1 MTMGTEDSAA
11 FNHVGLCVTDEPRA
25 RRFYEEALGFRYLY
39 EFKAPDDS
47 TASLLQVAP
56 PVGLTA
62 SYLRLDGLILELL
75 HFDRPRNPPR
85 ATRVMNEPGL
95 THLSVSV
102 ADIPAT
108 LAKVVELGGEV
119 IDATKSDF
127 AVMIRDPDGQLIE
140 ILPMDYRRRMA
151 EQGF

>member
-1 MTMGTEDSAA
+1 MGTDDLAA
-11 FNHVGLCVTDEPRA
+11 FNHVGHCVTDTDRS

-47 TASLLQVAP
+47 TTALLRVAP

-62 SYLRLDGLILELL
+62 TYLRLDGLILELL
-75 HFDRPRNPPR
+75 HFDRAGNPPR
-85 ATRVMNEPGL
+85 AERVMNEPGL

-102 ADIPAT
+102 ADIPTT
-108 LAKVVELGGEV
+108 LRRVAELGGEV
-119 IDATKSDF
+119 LEDTRSDF
-127 AVMIRDPDGQLIE
+127 AVMVRDPDGQLIE

>member
-1 MTMGTEDSAA
+1 MGTDDLAA
-11 FNHVGLCVTDEPRA
+11 FNHVGHCVTDTDRS

-47 TASLLQVAP
+47 TASLLRVAP

-62 SYLRLDGLILELL
+62 TYLRLDGLILELL
-75 HFDRPRNPPR
+75 HYDRPDSPAR
-85 ATRVMNEPGL
+85 AERVMNEPGL

-102 ADIPAT
+102 EDIPTT
-108 LAKVVELGGEV
+108 LARVAELGGEV
-119 IDATKSDF
+119 LDDTRSDF

-140 ILPMDYRRRMA
+140 ILPMEYRRRMA

>member
-1 MTMGTEDSAA
+1 MGTEDVAA
-11 FNHVGLCVTDEPRA
+11 FNHVGHCVTDLDRS

-39 EFKAPDDS
+39 EFKAPDES
-47 TASLLQVAP
+47 TGSLLRVPP

-62 SYLRLDGLILELL
+62 TYLRLDGLILELL
-75 HFDRPRNPPR
+75 HFDRPDNPPHAER
-85 ATRVMNEPGL
+85 LMNEPGL

-102 ADIPAT
+102 ADIPDA
-108 LAKVVELGGEV
+108 LARVRDLGGEV
-119 IDATKSDF
+119 LEDTRSDF
-127 AVMIRDPDGQLIE
+127 AVMVRDPDGQLIE

>member
-1 MTMGTEDSAA
+1 MGTEDSAA
-11 FNHVGLCVTDEPRA
+11 FNHVGHCVTDLDRS

-47 TASLLQVAP
+47 TGSLLQIEP

-62 SYLRLDGLILELL
+62 TYLRLDGLILELL
-75 HFDRPRNPPR
+75 HFDRPGNPAAAR
-85 ATRVMNEPGL
+85 RVMNEPGL

-102 ADIPAT
+102 TDIPAT
-108 LAKVVELGGEV
+108 VAKVVELGGAILE
-119 IDATKSDF
+119 DTRSDF
-127 AVMIRDPDGQLIE
+127 ALMVRDPDGQLIE

-151 EQGF
+151 ESGF

>member
-1 MTMGTEDSAA
+1 MGTDDLAA
-11 FNHVGLCVTDEPRA
+11 FNHVGHCVTDIDRS

-47 TASLLQVAP
+47 TASLLRVAP

-62 SYLRLDGLILELL
+62 TYLRLDGLILELL
-75 HFDRPRNPPR
+75 HFDRAGNPPR
-85 ATRVMNEPGL
+85 ADRVMNEPGL

-102 ADIPAT
+102 EDIPTA
-108 LAKVVELGGEV
+108 LRKVTELGGEV
-119 IDATKSDF
+119 LEDTRSDF
-127 AVMIRDPDGQLIE
+127 AMMIRDPDGQLIE

>member
-1 MTMGTEDSAA
+1 MGTADPTA
-11 FNHVGLCVTDEPRA
+11 FNHVGLCVTDTARS
-25 RRFYEEALGFRYLY
+25 RRFYEEVLGFTFLY
-39 EFKAPDDS
+39 DFKAPDDS
-47 TASLLQVAP
+47 TAALLMMTP

-62 SYLRLDGLILELL
+62 TYLRLDGLILELL
-75 HFDRPRNPPR
+75 HYDRAGNPPA

-102 ADIPAT
+102 ADVAGV
-108 LAKVVELGGEV
+108 LARVVEHGGAVAES
-119 IDATKSDF
+119 TRSDF

-140 ILPMDYRRRMA
+140 LLSMDYRRRMA

>member
-1 MTMGTEDSAA
+1 MGTEDSAA
-11 FNHVGLCVTDEPRA
+11 FNHVGHCVTDVARS
-25 RRFYEEALGFRYLY
+25 RRFYEDVLGFRYLY
-39 EFKAPDDS
+39 EFKAPDES
-47 TASLLQVAP
+47 TDKLLQIAP

-62 SYLRLDGLILELL
+62 TYLRLDGLILELL
-75 HFDRPRNPPR
+75 HFDRPSNPP
-85 ATRVMNEPGL
+85 AAKRVMNEPGL

-102 ADIPAT
+102 EDVPGV
-108 LAKVVELGGEV
+108 LARAVECGGAV
-119 IDATKSDF
+119 IAETQSDF

>member
-1 MTMGTEDSAA
+1 MGTDDLAA
-11 FNHVGLCVTDEPRA
+11 FNHTGHCVSDIDRS

-47 TASLLQVAP
+47 TAALLRVAP

-62 SYLRLDGLILELL
+62 TYLRLDGFILELL
-75 HFDRPRNPPR
+75 HFDRPDNPP
-85 ATRVMNEPGL
+85 AAPRVMNERGL
-95 THLSVSV
+95 THISVSV
-102 ADIPAT
+102 EDIPAA
-108 LAKVVELGGEV
+108 LAQVKELGGEV
-119 IDATKSDF
+119 LEDTRSDF

-140 ILPMDYRRRMA
+140 VLPMDYRRRMA

>member
-1 MTMGTEDSAA
+1 MGTEDSAA
-11 FNHVGLCVTDEPRA
+11 FNHVGHCVTDLHRS

-47 TASLLQVAP
+47 TGALLQIQP

-62 SYLRLDGLILELL
+62 TYLRLDGLILELL
-75 HFDRPRNPPR
+75 HFDRPANPPA

-102 ADIPAT
+102 VDIPAT
-108 LAKVVELGGEV
+108 LAKVVELGGTILE
-119 IDATKSDF
+119 DTRSDF

>member
-1 MTMGTEDSAA
+1 MGTDDPAA
-11 FNHVGLCVTDEPRA
+11 FNHVGHCVTDVDRS

-39 EFKAPDDS
+39 EFKAPDDT
-47 TASLLQVAP
+47 TASLLRVAP

-62 SYLRLDGLILELL
+62 TYLRLDGLILELL
-75 HFDRPRNPPR
+75 HFDRPNNPPR
-85 ATRVMNEPGL
+85 AARVMNEPGL

-102 ADIPAT
+102 EDVPGALERVKA
-108 LAKVVELGGEV
+108 LGGEV
-119 IDATKSDF
+119 LEDTRSDF

-140 ILPMDYRRRMA
+140 VLPMDYRRRMA